1 MKRREIDEVKVN
13 TKERDML
20 KRPKNLRME
29 RILDLLI
36 KRKTKSQVDIHIV

>member
-1 MKRREIDEVKVN
+1 MKRRKLDEVKVN
-13 TKERDML
+13 RIEGDML

>member
-13 TKERDML
+13 IKERDML
-20 KRPKNLRME
+20 KRPKNFRME

-36 KRKTKSQVDIHIV
+36 KRKTKSQVDVHIV